1 MLRGYHSAAMTAE
14 GLSGSAVSN
23 VRFDVANMLLTFP
36 RWRGSNPQTLHPGV
50 SLTTHSRKFVL
61 CLAVSMLLAG
71 SLAAQSRAS
80 NSTSE
85 RLVESRSLD
94 LRGCAGAASGGP
106 AGQGNAAKGEID
118 PADFDRSVSP
128 CEDFFEFAT
137 GGWAKRNPIPAAYA
151 SWGISEELDR
161 RNKEIL
167 RRILEKAAADKSPK
181 PGSPWQKIGDYYG
194 SCMDESAIE
203 AARAKPLEA
212 EFERVAAISD
222 LAAFQAEVAHLHTL
236 GVDAVF
242 NFSSDQDFKDSTREI
257 AEINQGGLGLPDRGY
272 YTRDDDPSKE
282 LRAAYL
288 RHMTKM
294 FQLLADDPAKAGAEA
309 KTVLEIETRLANA
322 SLTNVELRDPDN
334 IYHQQTLAELS
345 AGTPH
350 FRWAAYFR
358 SAGAQPVASLNVSEP
373 DFFKAMDAALTAVPL
388 DDWKIYL
395 RWHVVHTAAR
405 ALSKDFQQENFDF
418 YGRALTGAK
427 EQLPRWQRCVDST
440 DAELGEA
447 LGEFYVA
454 DQFPPA
460 AKAAGTQMVKNVIAA
475 LRDDL
480 STLDWMAPATRQK
493 ALEKLNAI
501 MIKVGY
507 PNQWRDYSAF
517 RVERGPYVGNVS
529 RGTQFEFARQL
540 AKIGKPVDRTE
551 WTMTPPTVN
560 AYYNPL
566 LNEIVFPAGI
576 LQPPLYDPK
585 GDDAV
590 NYGATAATIGHE
602 MTHSFDDQGAKFDA
616 QGNLKNWWTDADLKN
631 FNVRGDCVAKQFDEF
646 EVEPGLY
653 EQGKLVEGESIADLG
668 GLAMAYAAYRKS
680 LEGKPAPASVGGFT
694 ADQRFFIAYAVSWED
709 NLRPEFA
716 RLITES
722 DPHPLPKFRV
732 NGPLANTPAFH
743 KAFACTEKSLLVPPE
758 AKRCRIW

>member
-1 MLRGYHSAAMTAE
+1 
-14 GLSGSAVSN
+14 
-23 VRFDVANMLLTFP
+23 
-36 RWRGSNPQTLHPGV
+36 
-50 SLTTHSRKFVL
+50 
-61 CLAVSMLLAG
+61 MLLAG
-71 SLAAQSRAS
+71 SLTAQSRAS
-80 NSTSE
+80 NSSSDN
-85 RLVESRSLD
+85 LDESRSPALQ
-94 LRGCAGAASGGP
+94 GCSGMEFGGSV
-106 AGQGNAAKGEID
+106 GQGNAAKGEID
-118 PADFDRSVSP
+118 TADFDRSVSP
-128 CEDFFEFAT
+128 CDDFFEFVT
-137 GGWAKRNPIPAAYA
+137 GGWVKRNPIPAAYP
-151 SWGISEELDR
+151 SWGIGEEVDR

-167 RRILEKAAADKSPK
+167 RRILEKAAADESAK

-203 AARAKPLEA
+203 SARAKPLEA
-212 EFERVAAISD
+212 EFQRVAAISD
-222 LAAFQAEVAHLHTL
+222 LPAFQTEVARLHTL

-242 NFSSDQDFKDSTREI
+242 NFSSDQDFKDSTQEI
-257 AEINQGGLGLPDRGY
+257 AEISQGGLGLPDRDY
-272 YTRDDDPSKE
+272 YTRDDDQSKE
-282 LRAAYL
+282 LRAAYVS
-288 RHMTKM
+288 HVTKM
-294 FQLLADDPAKAGAEA
+294 FQLLGDDPAKAGAEA
-309 KTVLEIETRLANA
+309 KTVLGIETRLANA
-322 SLTNVELRDPDN
+322 SLTDVELRDPDN
-334 IYHQQTLAELS
+334 VYHKQTIAELG

-350 FRWAAYFR
+350 FRWADYFQ
-358 SAGAQPVASLNVSEP
+358 SAGAPPVASLNVSEP
-373 DFFKAMDAALTAVPL
+373 DFFKAMDAAMTAVPL
-388 DDWKIYL
+388 DEWKIYL
-395 RWHVVHTAAR
+395 RWHLIHTAAQV
-405 ALSKDFQQENFDF
+405 LSKDFQKENFDF
-418 YGRALTGAK
+418 YGRTLTGAK
-427 EQLPRWQRCVDST
+427 EQLPRWQRCVEST

-447 LGEFYVA
+447 LGQFYVT
-454 DQFPPA
+454 DEFPPA
-460 AKAAGTQMVKNVIAA
+460 AKAAATQMVKNVIAA

-507 PNQWRDYSAF
+507 PNQWRNYSAY
-517 RVERGPYVGNVS
+517 RVDRGPYVENLS

-540 AKIGKPVDRTE
+540 AKIGKPVDREE
-551 WTMTPPTVN
+551 WGMTPPTVN

-590 NYGATAATIGHE
+590 NYGATAAVIGHE

-616 QGNLKNWWTDADLKN
+616 QGNLKNWWTEADLRN
-631 FNVRGDCVAKQFDEF
+631 FNERGDCIAKQFDEF
-646 EVEPGLY
+646 EVEPGLH

-668 GLAMAYAAYRKS
+668 GVAMAYAAYHKS
-680 LEGKPAPASVGGFT
+680 LEGKPAPALVGGFT
-694 ADQRFFIAYAVSWED
+694 ADQRFFLAYATSWED

-743 KAFACTEKSLLVPPE
+743 KAFACTEKSSLVRPE